1 MTNPAFLRMVQAED
15 QTRELLGRVENLYG
29 IIIPREIIQ
38 RGKKIILKIP
48 NANLLSI
55 DFPII
60 MEITGTPKKVCQ
72 RVWRT
77 IVKPL
82 IQFP

>member
-38 RGKKIILKIP
+38 RGKK
-48 NANLLSI
+48 
-55 DFPII
+55 
-60 MEITGTPKKVCQ
+60 
-72 RVWRT
+72 
-77 IVKPL
+77 
-82 IQFP
+82 